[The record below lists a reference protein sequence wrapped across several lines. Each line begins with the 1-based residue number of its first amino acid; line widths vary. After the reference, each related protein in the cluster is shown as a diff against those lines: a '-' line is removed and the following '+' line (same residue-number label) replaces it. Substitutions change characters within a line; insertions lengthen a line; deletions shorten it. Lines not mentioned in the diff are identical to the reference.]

1 MEIHPSCLKDQQEYI
16 IETKYNEDNYH
27 IFKGMRK
34 VTSIDSISEE
44 GLYRKV
50 HFVNIEKLVEKM
62 NLDTMP
68 KMTPAKLVRS
78 VNVNANSE
86 YFDIL
91 KQQGQSFD
99 VDDNIKFYDKETF
112 IFEQENEI

>member
-1 MEIHPSCLKDQQEYI
+1 MEIHPSCLKDNQEYI

-34 VTSIDSISEE
+34 VTSIDSISED
-44 GLYRKV
+44 GLYKKV

-62 NLDTMP
+62 NLDTIP
-68 KMTPAKLVRS
+68 KITPAKLVRS
-78 VNVNANSE
+78 TNLNSE

-91 KQQGQSFD
+91 KQNGQSFD
-99 VDDNIKFYDKETF
+99 VDDNTKFYDKETF